1 MAARDLRKV
10 VRESPRHRALAVA
23 AARDAEKVLPLFEAE
38 RPRDRRPRMAIDA
51 IRAWGQGEREL
62 GMAVVRKLSLDAHAA
77 ARACKSDAAR
87 FAARAAGHAVA
98 TWHVPQHA
106 AGPIVYG
113 RKALA
118 AATHARSPSK
128 PRRRLSK

>member
-1 MAARDLRKV
+1 MAVKDLRSV
-10 VRESPRHRALAVA
+10 VRESRRHRALAVR

-38 RPRDRRPRMAIDA
+38 RPRDRRPRLAIDA
-51 IRAWGQGEREL
+51 IRGWGQGKREL

-77 ARACKSDAAR
+77 ARACKTDAAR

-106 AGPIVYG
+106 VGPILYG

-118 AATHARSPSK
+118 AAKGTQA
-128 PRRRLSK
+128 PRRRRATRR